1 MNHISEFSKQK
12 ELAERFHAL
21 HHAADMLLLI
31 NAWDCTSA
39 KILEL
44 EGFHAV
50 ATSSA
55 GMAWSLG
62 YQDGEKIPPQE
73 VINCTKRITAVVKIP
88 VSVDIEGGYFRDD
101 VNMFSNFIAQLVD
114 AGAVG
119 INLEDGYS
127 HSEKL
132 NEIDKQ
138 MVFINAAK
146 EAGAKKGV
154 QFFVNARTDAMLLK
168 ANLEIKIQH
177 SIERATAF
185 AAAGADGIFIPFIR
199 DMETV
204 ATLKSEIKLPLNILL
219 TDTLNINKLKELK
232 VNRVSTG
239 SRPMMAMLKSFREMV
254 SKIKT
259 EKNMSPLFTSEISY
273 NEINNWF

>member
-1 MNHISEFSKQK
+1 
-12 ELAERFHAL
+12 
-21 HHAADMLLLI
+21 
-31 NAWDCTSA
+31 
-39 KILEL
+39 
-44 EGFHAV
+44 
-50 ATSSA
+50 
-55 GMAWSLG
+55 MA
-62 YQDGEKIPPQE
+62 
-73 VINCTKRITAVVKIP
+73 
-88 VSVDIEGGYFRDD
+88 
-101 VNMFSNFIAQLVD
+101 
-114 AGAVG
+114 
-119 INLEDGYS
+119 
-127 HSEKL
+127 
-132 NEIDKQ
+132 
-138 MVFINAAK
+138 FINAAK